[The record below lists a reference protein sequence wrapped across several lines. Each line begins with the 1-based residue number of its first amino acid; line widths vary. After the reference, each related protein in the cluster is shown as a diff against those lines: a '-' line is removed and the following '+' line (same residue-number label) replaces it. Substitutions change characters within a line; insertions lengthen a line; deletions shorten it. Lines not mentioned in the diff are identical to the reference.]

1 MALGL
6 LALSRIQVD
15 TPLSYLVLPLTVVGL
30 GLGLAGPARVAV
42 IISVPPPQSIGS
54 AAAINSAAG
63 QSGYALGVV
72 LSSLLVTALADNAFQ
87 AQMRLANL
95 PAAVIA
101 QINSVWENVFARAMS
116 GTYTKLPAE
125 ASQWVTTQFA
135 PAFTTGL
142 AQTLLV
148 MAGLTAAVAVVIFIA
163 MERGLKG
170 SLMER

>member
-1 MALGL
+1 M
-6 LALSRIQVD
+6 
-15 TPLSYLVLPLTVVGL
+15 T
-30 GLGLAGPARVAV
+30 V
-42 IISVPPPQSIGS
+42 IISAPPPQSIGS

-63 QSGYALGVV
+63 QSGYALGVIF
-72 LSSLLVTALADNAFQ
+72 SSLLVTALADNAFQ

-95 PAAVIA
+95 PAAVMA

-116 GTYTKLPAE
+116 GNYTKLPAE

-148 MAGLTAAVAVVIFIA
+148 MAGLAAAVAVVIFIA